1 MLGGRLCKI
10 NKSRVQI
17 RACGQPVN
25 FKKILL
31 LGVCPRRLG
40 KFFHGI
46 EKLASLFLFFLK
58 KICIYKLKKKN

>member
-1 MLGGRLCKI
+1 MEGCVRWM

-25 FKKILL
+25 LKKILL
-31 LGVCPRRLG
+31 GVSLRRLG
-40 KFFHGI
+40 KIFHGI